1 MKPIK
6 IILITCLLLVGL
18 ELPLLVRSNAQQ
30 VITSDRPAGGV
41 PVNENPAPSR
51 LPAVPSQS
59 AETPSEKMVS
69 VQFPH
74 ASVVD
79 VLRFY
84 EELTGKHTIR
94 DSNLTGPEI
103 SIMVANEIPEKEAVG
118 LIESSLLL
126 GGYTLIPVD
135 EKTVKI
141 LGPSRP
147 PRSEGLPLYLEESQL
162 PSDGDKL
169 VSFYKKLRFLG
180 PDEAVAILQNFI
192 QVSAYTSLVA
202 IPNTSAIVI
211 TDKTPVIRRALALL
225 EVVDREPSQI
235 ITEFIS
241 LQRANAE
248 KVVETLNTMFA
259 SSTGGGTRPS
269 GQPQGNQ
276 GGVVSTGGELHLLS
290 GKPQFLAD
298 KRTNRVLIVVKAE
311 NYKYLRELISRLDQP
326 TESSDPLV
334 RPLNYLSVND
344 LFPVLVDMLKG
355 KDETNSTTS
364 GMGTSQGQQNNQ
376 SQNQNGSSS
385 GGSGSSSGSSGGAV
399 ANTPDRL
406 SEVAKQSAPESA
418 TIGAT
423 SIIADASANSIIV
436 YGPPDSKAKASQ
448 IIDILDQRP
457 KQVYLAAV
465 IGQLQL
471 TEGMDYGASWFAK
484 VNNGGSNN
492 LVGAALNNT
501 FAGALTN
508 LISSGL
514 TNAISAFP
522 SSLTG
527 LTVYGTVA
535 QGISTYAHFLE
546 STGKFRTLSRPVVYT
561 SNNKKA
567 TIFSGENIPVPTST
581 LTSTTPGIAGS
592 SIQATIQY
600 QPVVLK
606 LEVIPLINADREVNL
621 VIAQRNDKVGTTY
634 NIGGNNVPSILTQ
647 ELTTTVRV
655 PNGSTIVLGGL
666 ITDDKT
672 TDDAGIPYIN
682 RIPILG
688 PLIGGQS
695 KKSRR
700 RTELVVM
707 IQPIVVDSN
716 SAMEKASAEEG
727 AESELGK
734 RARTIKDRLDPSPTP
749 APKKKG
755 FHLFQL
761 PKIDNYRSDRKL
773 RNKRSSHWGGS
784 RNDFSLGS
792 VRVHSSS
799 RTGEESPCM
808 EKTQRW

>member
-6 IILITCLLLVGL
+6 ISLTICLLLVGL
-18 ELPLLVRSNAQQ
+18 ELPMMVRSNAQQ
-30 VITSDRPAGGV
+30 VTTPERPVGGV
-41 PVNENPAPSR
+41 PVSESQPLGTPPSR
-51 LPAVPSQS
+51 FPTAPSQS
-59 AETPSEKMVS
+59 AEISSEKMVS

-74 ASVVD
+74 ASVLD

-94 DSNLTGPEI
+94 DANLSGPEL
-103 SIMVANEIPEKEAVG
+103 SIMVANEIPQKEAIG

-162 PSDGDKL
+162 PQDGDKL

-180 PDEAVAILQNFI
+180 PDEAVTILQNFI

-211 TDKTPVIRRALALL
+211 TDKTPVIRKALALL

-241 LQRANAE
+241 LQRASAE

-259 SSTGGGTRPS
+259 SSTGGGARPA
-269 GQPQGNQ
+269 GPAQGNQ

-311 NYKYLRELISRLDQP
+311 NYKYLRELIAKLDQP
-326 TESSDPLV
+326 TESSDPLI

-344 LFPVLVDMLKG
+344 LFPVLIDMLKG
-355 KDETNSTTS
+355 KDETNSTIS
-364 GMGTSQGQQNNQ
+364 GTGTSQNQQNNQ
-376 SQNQNGSSS
+376 SQNQNGSST

-406 SEVAKQSAPESA
+406 SEVAKQSAPQSA

-423 SIIADASANSIIV
+423 SIIADASANSVIV
-436 YGPPDSKAKASQ
+436 YGPPDSKAKAGQ

-508 LISSGL
+508 LISSSI

-522 SSLTG
+522 SALTG

-634 NIGGNNVPSILTQ
+634 SIGGNNVPSILTQ

-672 TDDAGIPYIN
+672 IDDAGIPYIN

-695 KKSRR
+695 KKARK

-707 IQPIVVDSN
+707 IQPVVVDSN
-716 SAMEKASAEEG
+716 ESMEKASAEEG
-727 AESELGK
+727 SESELGR
-734 RARTIKDRLDPSPTP
+734 RAKTIKNRLEPSPTP
-749 APKKKG
+749 TPKKKG

-761 PKIDNYRSDRKL
+761 PKIDNY
-773 RNKRSSHWGGS
+773 
-784 RNDFSLGS
+784 
-792 VRVHSSS
+792 
-799 RTGEESPCM
+799 
-808 EKTQRW
+808 